1 MNVHVKLK
9 NLSLLK
15 KDQNIHTEKK
25 PTEYKAR
32 WINKKYVHTTELECY
47 KEWSQ
52 VSYKGWI
59 FIFRNECP

>member
-15 KDQNIHTEKK
+15 KDQNFHTEKK

-32 WINKKYVHTTELECY
+32 
-47 KEWSQ
+47 
-52 VSYKGWI
+52 
-59 FIFRNECP
+59 